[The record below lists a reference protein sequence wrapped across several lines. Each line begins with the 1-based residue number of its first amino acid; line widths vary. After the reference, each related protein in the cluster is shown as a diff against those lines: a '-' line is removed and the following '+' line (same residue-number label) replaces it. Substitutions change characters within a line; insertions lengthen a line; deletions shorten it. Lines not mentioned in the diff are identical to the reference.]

1 MRVSRSRRLLAA
13 LAGLALAL
21 TACGGDDNGDGDD
34 GPDDLGVDEDAAEE
48 IPDGPDIT
56 VASFNFPESQIVS
69 EIYAQTLEEAGYPVE
84 RQMDLGARELVFPE
98 LQGGNLDLLP
108 EYLGSAIVVGFDEE
122 APEDIDSGVE
132 TLSELFGEDDISVL
146 EPAPAESANV
156 FVTTSEFAEENGLS
170 AVSDLADAGDISF
183 SGPPECQDR
192 ETCFGGLQD
201 IYGLDNVEFE
211 AIQETSARVQAL
223 EAGQNQL
230 TLLFS
235 TDAILGLADLQVLDD
250 DEDIVPP
257 ENITPILRDEIIDAY
272 GDDLIE
278 LLDGISAL
286 ITTDVLIELNIE
298 ESEGIAPAEVASDW
312 LGRQ

>member
-1 MRVSRSRRLLAA
+1 MRALRSRRLLAV
-13 LAGLALAL
+13 LTGLALAL
-21 TACGGDDNGDGDD
+21 TACGGDDNGDDE
-34 GPDDLGVDEDAAEE
+34 GPDDLGVDEEAAEDV
-48 IPDGPDIT
+48 PDGPDIV

-69 EIYAQTLEEAGYPVE
+69 EIYAQALEEAGYPVE
-84 RQMDLGARELVFPE
+84 REMNLGARELVFPE

-108 EYLGSAIVVGFDEE
+108 EYLGSAIVVGFEE
-122 APEDIDSGVE
+122 DAPEDVDSGVE
-132 TLSELFGEDDISVL
+132 TLSELFADDDISVL

-156 FVTTSEFAEENGLS
+156 FVTTTEFAEENGLS
-170 AVSDLADAGDISF
+170 AVSDLAGVGDITF
-183 SGPPECQDR
+183 SGPPECQER
-192 ETCFGGLQD
+192 ETCYGGLQD
-201 IYGLDNVEFE
+201 IYGLDNVDFE

-223 EAGQNQL
+223 EAGQNEL

-235 TDAILGLADLQVLDD
+235 TDAVLGLADLEVLDD

-272 GDDLIE
+272 GDDLVT

-298 ESEGIAPAEVASDW
+298 ESEGVAPSDVAADW

>member
-1 MRVSRSRRLLAA
+1 MRALRSRRLLAV

-21 TACGGDDNGDGDD
+21 TACGADDNGDDD
-34 GPDDLGVDEDAAEE
+34 GPDDLGVDEEAAEE
-48 IPDGPDIT
+48 VPDGPDIV

-69 EIYAQTLEEAGYPVE
+69 EIYAQALEEAGYPVE
-84 RQMDLGARELVFPE
+84 REMNLGARELVFPE

-108 EYLGSAIVVGFDEE
+108 EYLGSAIVVGFEE
-122 APEDIDSGVE
+122 DAPEDVDSGVE
-132 TLSELFGEDDISVL
+132 TLSELFAEDEISVL

-156 FVTTSEFAEENGLS
+156 FVTTTEFAEENGLS
-170 AVSDLADAGDISF
+170 AVSDLADAGDITF
-183 SGPPECQDR
+183 SGPPECQER
-192 ETCFGGLQD
+192 ETCYGGLQD
-201 IYGLDNVEFE
+201 VYGLDNVEFE

-223 EAGQNQL
+223 EAGQNEL

-235 TDAILGLADLQVLDD
+235 TDAVLGLADLEVLDD

-272 GDDLIE
+272 GDDLVT

-298 ESEGIAPAEVASDW
+298 ESEGIAPADVAADW

>member
-1 MRVSRSRRLLAA
+1 MRALRSRRLLAA

-21 TACGGDDNGDGDD
+21 TACGGDDDTDAE
-34 GPDDLGVDEDAAEE
+34 GPDDLGVDEEAAEE
-48 IPDGPDIT
+48 IPDGPEIT

-69 EIYAQTLEEAGYPVE
+69 EIYAQALEEAGYPVE

-98 LQGGNLDLLP
+98 LQSGNLDLLP
-108 EYLGSAIVVGFDEE
+108 EYLGSAIVVGFEQD
-122 APEDIDSGVE
+122 APEDVDSGVE
-132 TLSELFGEDDISVL
+132 TLSELFAEDDISVL

-156 FVTTSEFAEENGLS
+156 FVTTTEFAEDNGLS
-170 AVSDLADAGDISF
+170 AVSDLADVGDITF
-183 SGPPECQDR
+183 SGPPECQER
-192 ETCFGGLQD
+192 ETCYGGLQD
-201 IYGLDNVEFE
+201 IYGLDNVDFE

-223 EAGQNQL
+223 EAGQNEL

-235 TDAILGLADLQVLDD
+235 TDAVLGLADLEVLDD

-257 ENITPILRDEIIDAY
+257 ENITPILRDEIVDAY
-272 GDDLIE
+272 GDDLVT

-298 ESEGIAPAEVASDW
+298 ESEGIAPADVAADW

>member
-1 MRVSRSRRLLAA
+1 MRALRSRRLLAA

-21 TACGGDDNGDGDD
+21 TACGADDNGDDD
-34 GPDDLGVDEDAAEE
+34 GPDDLGVDEEAAEE
-48 IPDGPDIT
+48 VPDGPDIV

-69 EIYAQTLEEAGYPVE
+69 EIYAQALEEAGYPVE
-84 RQMDLGARELVFPE
+84 REMNLGARELVFPE

-108 EYLGSAIVVGFDEE
+108 EYLGSAIVVGFEE
-122 APEDIDSGVE
+122 DAPEDVDSGVE
-132 TLSELFGEDDISVL
+132 TLSELFAEDEISVL

-156 FVTTSEFAEENGLS
+156 FVTTTEFAEENGLS
-170 AVSDLADAGDISF
+170 AVSDLADAGDITF
-183 SGPPECQDR
+183 SGPPECQER
-192 ETCFGGLQD
+192 ETCYGGLQD
-201 IYGLDNVEFE
+201 VYGLDNVEFE

-223 EAGQNQL
+223 EAGQNEL

-235 TDAILGLADLQVLDD
+235 TDAVLGLADLEVLDD

-272 GDDLIE
+272 GDDLVT

-298 ESEGIAPAEVASDW
+298 ESEGIAPADVAADW

>member
-1 MRVSRSRRLLAA
+1 MRALRSRRLLAA
-13 LAGLALAL
+13 LTGLALAL
-21 TACGGDDNGDGDD
+21 TACGGDGNGDDD
-34 GPDDLGVDEDAAEE
+34 GPDDLGIDEEAAEDV
-48 IPDGPDIT
+48 PDGPDIV

-69 EIYAQTLEEAGYPVE
+69 EIYAQALEEAGYPVE
-84 RQMDLGARELVFPE
+84 REMNLGARELVFPE

-108 EYLGSAIVVGFDEE
+108 EYLGSAIVVGFEE
-122 APEDIDSGVE
+122 DAPEDVESGVE
-132 TLSELFGEDDISVL
+132 TLSELFAEDDISVL

-156 FVTTSEFAEENGLS
+156 FVTTTEFAEENGLS
-170 AVSDLADAGDISF
+170 AISDLADVGDISF
-183 SGPPECQDR
+183 SGPPECQER
-192 ETCFGGLQD
+192 ETCYGGLQD
-201 IYGLDNVEFE
+201 IYGLDNVDFE

-223 EAGQNQL
+223 EAGQNEL

-235 TDAILGLADLQVLDD
+235 TDAVLGLADLEVLDD
-250 DEDIVPP
+250 DEEIVPP

-272 GDDLIE
+272 GDDLVT

-298 ESEGIAPAEVASDW
+298 ESEGIAPSDVAADW